1 MTVIT
6 KQAVG
11 LVSLH
16 PPTTRSIQPQIEVR
30 ICPLPAARSILA
42 FPHRGHSP
50 GPYSETGA
58 MTLPEYIEPIM
69 AVGGPVALVV
79 IVLRFGPDAV
89 VRLVAGLAAVLTKD
103 KDRGDRCLKVLRIL
117 RGKDDDPP
125 PSLPDSP

>member
-1 MTVIT
+1 
-6 KQAVG
+6 
-11 LVSLH
+11 
-16 PPTTRSIQPQIEVR
+16 
-30 ICPLPAARSILA
+30 
-42 FPHRGHSP
+42 
-50 GPYSETGA
+50 